1 MPRDSDRDGK
11 FESRGKDVPMG
22 IIAWLVLGLIAGWL
36 ASLLVDG
43 RGFGL
48 LGDIVIGIIGAFIGG
63 FVGSALLGWDVTGF
77 NLSSLILAVLGSVI
91 LLLIVKAVAPRRT
104 MV

>member
-1 MPRDSDRDGK
+1 
-11 FESRGKDVPMG
+11 MG

-36 ASLLVDG
+36 ASVLVDG

-63 FVGSALLGWDVTGF
+63 FVASALLGWDVTGF